1 MERLVLIDGYSLM
14 HRAFYAIPALSK
26 DGVYTNALFGF
37 FSMLLKVIGE
47 ARPDYLIV
55 ALDAHA
61 PTFRHDKFADYK
73 AGRKPMPE
81 ELRPQM
87 AMLREVL
94 GEIGIHQVELAGY
107 EADDLLG
114 TLSRSA
120 QEQGTESVLVTGD
133 RDSFQ
138 LIGEKTRVW
147 FTKKGLTE
155 IEDLT
160 PEALLANYGIRPDQV
175 PDLKGLMGDASDNL
189 PGIPGI
195 VASSLLRRADR
206 APEQGAG
213 HHRPRRA
220 RAL

>member
-81 ELRPQM
+81 ELRP
-87 AMLREVL
+87 
-94 GEIGIHQVELAGY
+94 
-107 EADDLLG
+107 ADGHAARGVGRDRHPPGG
-114 TLSRSA
+114 TGRL
-120 QEQGTESVLVTGD
+120 
-133 RDSFQ
+133 
-138 LIGEKTRVW
+138 
-147 FTKKGLTE
+147 
-155 IEDLT
+155 
-160 PEALLANYGIRPDQV
+160 
-175 PDLKGLMGDASDNL
+175 
-189 PGIPGI
+189 
-195 VASSLLRRADR
+195 
-206 APEQGAG
+206 
-213 HHRPRRA
+213 
-220 RAL
+220 